1 MLKLWV
7 LHISTIV
14 IISRTFRML
23 IIIDLTSASTFSP
36 HFYNF
41 VEINQINIENNE
53 RCEKLTSRINISIIN
68 KHMWTLPQ
76 LYRKGEGSIQ

>member
-1 MLKLWV
+1 
-7 LHISTIV
+7 
-14 IISRTFRML
+14 ML

-53 RCEKLTSRINISIIN
+53 RFEKFEKLTSRINISIIN